1 VVDAATEVA
10 VSYGM
15 LRAGLERI
23 GSLPATFED
32 WQGSAIRLTT
42 LRLTLIPLY
51 ALALAIV
58 STVVRWL
65 ILPREKPSVPSS

>member
-1 VVDAATEVA
+1 MTETSLSA
-10 VSYGM
+10 VS
-15 LRAGLERI
+15 E
-23 GSLPATFED
+23 
-32 WQGSAIRLTT
+32 T
-42 LRLTLIPLY
+42 LFLPLY